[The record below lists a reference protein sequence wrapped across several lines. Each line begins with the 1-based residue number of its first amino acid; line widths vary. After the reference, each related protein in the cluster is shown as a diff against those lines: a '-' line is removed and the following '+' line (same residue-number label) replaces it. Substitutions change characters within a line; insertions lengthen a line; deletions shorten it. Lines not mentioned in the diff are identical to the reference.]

1 MLESPSPTSEPAAAP
16 TFTWAGVKRGI
27 AIALPFGASSV
38 IYGLGFGVLAS
49 QVGLSVLEAVIMSA
63 LVFSG
68 TAQLAIVQSWTAGL
82 ALLPVF
88 ATVMLANA
96 RYILMSAALRPW
108 FASLRQGRVTLAL
121 LMLVDGSFAIGMRE
135 RAAGRNDA
143 GVVLGAGLISYTA
156 WVGSTG
162 LGFALGQLVP
172 DPKVYA
178 LDFIIVAFSASAA
191 ALMWRGKSDLAPAA
205 VALAAAL
212 FVNHVAPGPWVVV
225 AAAFAGVIVGAAAH
239 DRNA

>member
-1 MLESPSPTSEPAAAP
+1 MQESHPLEENTNAAP

-49 QVGLSVLEAVIMSA
+49 QVGLSVLEATIMSA

-68 TAQLAIVQSWTAGL
+68 TAQLAVVQTWSATP

-88 ATVMLANA
+88 ATVMIANA
-96 RYILMSAALRPW
+96 RYFLMGAALRPW
-108 FASLRQGRVTLAL
+108 FAPLRQGRVTLTL
-121 LMLVDGSFAIGMRE
+121 LTLVDGAFAIGMRE
-135 RAAGRNDA
+135 NSSGRRDA
-143 GVVLGAGLISYTA
+143 GVVLGANLISFTG
-156 WVGSTG
+156 WVFATG
-162 LGFALGQLVP
+162 LGFAFGRLVP
-172 DPKVYA
+172 DPKVFA
-178 LDFIIVAFSASAA
+178 LDFIVVAFCASFAA
-191 ALMWRGKSDLAPAA
+191 TMWQGRSDWAA
-205 VALAAAL
+205 VAAAIAAAVL
-212 FVNHVAPGPWVVV
+212 VDRFAPGPWVVV

>member
-1 MLESPSPTSEPAAAP
+1 MQESHPQAVNTEPTP

-27 AIALPFGASSV
+27 AIALPFGASSI

-68 TAQLAIVQSWTAGL
+68 TAQFAILQSWSAGL

-96 RYILMSAALRPW
+96 RYILMGAALRPW
-108 FASLRQGRVTLAL
+108 FASLRQGRVTLTL
-121 LMLVDGSFAIGMRE
+121 LTVVDGSFAIGMRE

-143 GVVLGAGLISYTA
+143 GVVFGAGLISYVA
-156 WVGSTG
+156 WVAATG

-178 LDFIIVAFSASAA
+178 LDFIIVAFCASSA

-205 VALAAAL
+205 IALAAAIL
-212 FVNHVAPGPWVVV
+212 VNLVAPGPWVVV
-225 AAAFAGVIVGAAAH
+225 AAAVAGVIVGALRH